1 MLLDPASGFLQQR
14 IPAPGCM
21 MGEEDVTGKRGWGN
35 RNWEDTLLRG
45 LKVGCNVFFLFVF
58 FHPSH
63 SDISYKSTTQLNNNS
78 QAQRLHPNPSSVIK
92 N

>member
-14 IPAPGCM
+14 IPTPGCM

-45 LKVGCNVFFLFVF
+45 LKVGCNVFVFLFF
-58 FHPSH
+58 
-63 SDISYKSTTQLNNNS
+63 STYHMAIYDTRVQHN
-78 QAQRLHPNPSSVIK
+78 
-92 N
+92 